1 MGAPDQGTG
10 TTVTFGAPTAGYT
23 AGLPITN
30 LAWSIEREPVETT
43 HLGTIGARTFIPG
56 DLITGTISMDCQLPA
71 DILETEVPWA
81 VAESTISINWG
92 GVTGEDYLVSG
103 FVSAAELLAGSP
115 NQLMTAALT
124 WQCTSV
130 ITFPA

>member
-1 MGAPDQGTG
+1 MPAPDQGTA
-10 TTVTFGAPTAGYT
+10 TTVTFDGPSGYT
-23 AGLPITN
+23 ANLPITN

-43 HLGTIGARTFIPG
+43 HLGTTGARTFIPG

-71 DILETEVPWA
+71 DLFESAPPWA
-81 VAESTISINWG
+81 TADDAMTVKWG
-92 GVTGEDYLVSG
+92 GVATEAYKVDG
-103 FVSAAELLAGSP
+103 FVSAVELIAGSP

-130 ITFPA
+130 ITFP